1 MRVSGVTPADDR
13 WEHTG
18 QRAVAPR
25 VSGGATSGMGTRF
38 GEAAQAYDRV
48 RPRYPAGIYDWV
60 EERVASPASVVDV
73 GAGTGIFGAGLTD
86 RGWTVTGVD
95 PDPDLLRL
103 HPEPGLTGT
112 AEDLPL
118 ADGSQDL
125 VTVAQAW
132 HWIDPAGASAE
143 FLRVLRPGGAVAIV
157 LNQLDVRVDWV
168 LRLAR
173 IMHAGDVY
181 RPAWRPELPGFGP
194 AETTTVPFATEVT
207 IDDVV
212 DLARTRSYWLRS
224 DERIRARVERNIRE
238 FLGEEGRLL
247 AAAAGDH
254 REQRGTFRL
263 PYLCLGYLSRP
274 SEPRPP
280 LPTPMPTPS
289 RHG

>member
-1 MRVSGVTPADDR
+1 MSGKQPASADDR

-25 VSGGATSGMGTRF
+25 VGEGAAPGMGTRF
-38 GEAAQAYDRV
+38 GDVAQAYDRV
-48 RPRYPAGIYDWV
+48 RPRYPAGIYDWID
-60 EERVASPASVVDV
+60 ERVAGPASAVDV
-73 GAGTGIFGAGLTD
+73 GAGTGIFGVGLTD
-86 RGWTVTGVD
+86 RGWAVTGVD

-103 HPEPGLTGT
+103 HPEPALVGT

-118 ADGSQDL
+118 ADESHDL

-132 HWIDPAGASAE
+132 HWLDPPRASAE

-194 AETTTVPFATEVT
+194 VESTTVPFATEVT
-207 IDDVV
+207 IDEVV
-212 DLARTRSYWLRS
+212 ELARTRSYWLRS
-224 DERIRARVERNIRE
+224 DDRIRVRVERNIRE

-254 REQRGTFRL
+254 REQTGTFRL

-274 SEPRPP
+274 SEPRPQRSEQSP
-280 LPTPMPTPS
+280 PS
-289 RHG
+289 RR

>member
-254 REQRGTFRL
+254 REQSGTFRL

-274 SEPRPP
+274 SEPRPQRSEQSP
-280 LPTPMPTPS
+280 PS
-289 RHG
+289 RR

>member
-238 FLGEEGRLL
+238 FLGEEGRLP

-254 REQRGTFRL
+254 REQSGTFRL

-274 SEPRPP
+274 SEPRPQRSEQSP
-280 LPTPMPTPS
+280 PS
-289 RHG
+289 RR